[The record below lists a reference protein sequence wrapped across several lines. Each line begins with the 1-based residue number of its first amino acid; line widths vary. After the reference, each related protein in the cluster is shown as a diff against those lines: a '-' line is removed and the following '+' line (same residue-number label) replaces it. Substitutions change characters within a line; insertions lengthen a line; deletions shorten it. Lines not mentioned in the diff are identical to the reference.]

1 MLSQSSKVF
10 LPLAGLAFV
19 MALAYGMA
27 TGNTDGTLLF
37 LGMTVAATLAG
48 VSVSAA
54 RENEFAPGVAVDAP
68 PPELHRV
75 TWARPVA
82 GGLWSA
88 MGAAAVGL
96 VIVGFVV
103 GPVPAIAGLVVG
115 AGAIVGWMTSVSA
128 DHTGRH
134 LDLTP
139 LAIPVVGLFTIFCLM
154 FSISRVLLA
163 VPEQASTVIAI
174 AIALVILG
182 SATLVNFRPGLS
194 RQSLLAVLTVAGLLL
209 AGGGVAAASF
219 GQRTI
224 EKPEGVAPGPVKV
237 AAQGIQFLNK
247 DLTVKADLPAEI
259 VFDNKDKNIVHNVA
273 VASDADFNQRVFT
286 GDVVPGPRSI
296 SYKFTAPPPGVYFFR
311 CDIHPAMQGKLTVAK

>member
-10 LPLAGLAFV
+10 LPVAGLSFV
-19 MALAYGMA
+19 MALVYGIA

-54 RENEFAPGVAVDAP
+54 RENEFAPRVAADAP

-75 TWARPVA
+75 TWVRPVA

-88 MGAAAVGL
+88 LGAAAVGL
-96 VIVGFVV
+96 VLCGFVV
-103 GPVPAIAGLVVG
+103 GPVLAVAGLVVG
-115 AGAIVGWMTSVSA
+115 AAAIVGWMTSVSA

-139 LAIPVVGLFTIFCLM
+139 VAIPVVGLFTIFCLM

-174 AIALVILG
+174 AIAVVILG
-182 SATLVNFRPGLS
+182 AATLVNFRPGLS
-194 RQSLLAVLTVAGLLL
+194 KRSLLAVLAMAGVLL

-224 EKPEGVAPGPVKV
+224 EKPEGMAPGPVKV
-237 AAQGIQFLNK
+237 AAQGLQFLNK
-247 DLTVKADLPAEI
+247 EITVKADLPADI
-259 VFDNKDKNIVHNVA
+259 AFNNKDKNISHNVA
-273 VASDADFNQRVFT
+273 VASDAEFTNRIFT
-286 GDVVPGPRSI
+286 GDVVPGPVSI
-296 SYKFTAPPPGVYFFR
+296 DYKFKAPAEGVYFFR
-311 CDIHPAMQGKLTVAK
+311 CDIHPNMQGKLTVTK